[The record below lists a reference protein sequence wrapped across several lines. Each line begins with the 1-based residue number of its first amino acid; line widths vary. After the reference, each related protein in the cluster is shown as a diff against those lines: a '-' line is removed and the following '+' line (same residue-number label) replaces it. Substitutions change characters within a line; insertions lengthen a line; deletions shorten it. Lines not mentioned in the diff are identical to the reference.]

1 MYIRA
6 SYGSTGYN
14 AKLQFA
20 VPRNKSTCCLVFY
33 YHMYGWAMGT
43 LNVYNGNDKVFSKSG
58 NQGNYWKKV
67 RRNLYSPNIVSIC
80 FPPSNRSFFKDDT
93 QNT

>member
-58 NQGNYWKKV
+58 NQGSYWKKV